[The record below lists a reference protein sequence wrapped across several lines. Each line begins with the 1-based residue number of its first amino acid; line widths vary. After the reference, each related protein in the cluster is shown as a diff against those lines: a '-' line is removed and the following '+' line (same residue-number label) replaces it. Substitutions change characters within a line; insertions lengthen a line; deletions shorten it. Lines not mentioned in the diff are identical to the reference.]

1 VLSIAGYASP
11 SDRYGEQR
19 AKIYAFVQQY
29 LPLLQQASTPEMRV
43 LYLGNGT
50 LSSAKVLV
58 EHP

>member
-1 VLSIAGYASP
+1 MLPIAGYASP

-43 LYLGNGT
+43 LYLGNGAPP
-50 LSSAKVLV
+50 LP
-58 EHP
+58 EYP